1 MASKLSLAETLDLIF
16 GLFQFILQI
25 IQYKIISL
33 LGIEFSLAREKNLG
47 IFKISYVCRRFSIQQ
62 IRAITGEC
70 STRPTYLRYCESR
83 NIKPCIEPVPRGGH
97 ALWVD
102 KKQSPEKAFV
112 FIHGGGFHVGLSSGH
127 IKFID
132 SVITEAKKSGVSL
145 STVILE
151 YDLAPES
158 RYPTQL
164 IQAISLFEHI
174 LGSGISPSQIIL
186 GGESAGGN
194 LILGL
199 LSHILHP
206 NPEFPILPELV
217 SQIGG
222 AIIISPWVSFDT
234 NSESMQGYNSEH
246 DTIFPGIIDAWAS
259 SYLGLK
265 EARNPYSEPMR
276 APEGWWSDLQSVVK
290 RILITA
296 GAEEVMRDDLV
307 KFSQVLEGVKG
318 VEFNLEKGPHAVPI
332 HSNEESGPE
341 GSVMWSKQVR
351 WVGETL
357 KEI

>member
-1 MASKLSLAETLDLIF
+1 MVRL
-16 GLFQFILQI
+16 QFPP
-25 IQYKIISL
+25 SDV
-33 LGIEFSLAREKNLG
+33 RVTN
-47 IFKISYVCRRFSIQQ
+47 
-62 IRAITGEC
+62 
-70 STRPTYLRYCESR
+70 
-83 NIKPCIEPVPRGGH
+83 N
-97 ALWVD
+97 
-102 KKQSPEKAFV
+102 KK
-112 FIHGGGFHVGLSSGH
+112 
-127 IKFID
+127 
-132 SVITEAKKSGVSL
+132 
-145 STVILE
+145 
-151 YDLAPES
+151 DLAPES

-164 IQAISLFEHI
+164 IQAISLFKHI

-206 NPEFPILPELV
+206 NPEFPILPELL

-246 DTIFPGIIDAWAS
+246 DTIFPGIMDAWSS
-259 SYLGLK
+259 SYLGSQ
-265 EARNPYSEPMR
+265 EARNAYSEPIR
-276 APEGWWSDLQSVVK
+276 APEGWWSDLQGVVK

-296 GAEEVMRDDLV
+296 GAEEVMLDDLV
-307 KFSQVLEGVKG
+307 KFSQVLGGMKG

-332 HSNEESGPE
+332 HSNEEGGPE

-357 KEI
+357 KEIP